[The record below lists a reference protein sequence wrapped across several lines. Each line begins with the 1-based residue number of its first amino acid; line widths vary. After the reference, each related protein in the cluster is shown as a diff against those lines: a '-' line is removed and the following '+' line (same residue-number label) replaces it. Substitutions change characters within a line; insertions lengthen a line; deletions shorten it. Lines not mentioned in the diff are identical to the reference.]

1 MSMLYI
7 GHFYFDGQGSDGE
20 ERCGHFT
27 CLAEA
32 DSVEK
37 SVKKFMEHIHEIRDS
52 SHLFDGSF
60 EIYLDDVVEIQRLPE
75 KAISLDFMS
84 SSGEDPHPVSFP
96 ISSDDSDFF
105 AIYDWVPDAL
115 DDEEDYEDE
124 PIIRFEPK
132 RRSHKSVRRKRHLRL
147 VK

>member
-1 MSMLYI
+1 MLYI

-52 SHLFDGSF
+52 SNLFDGSF
-60 EIYLDDVVEIQRLPE
+60 EIYLDDVVEIQKLPE

-84 SSGEDPHPVSFP
+84 YPQQSPEGQEMRKWIVKNIQPIDKKKLYLDP
-96 ISSDDSDFF
+96 
-105 AIYDWVPDAL
+105 PD
-115 DDEEDYEDE
+115 
-124 PIIRFEPK
+124 R
-132 RRSHKSVRRKRHLRL
+132 V
-147 VK
+147 